1 MRAAAGQ
8 IVDLPVLEKPCLVAE
23 LECPDPLAVAAV
35 EASDVSASV
44 DVVAVA
50 ASDPSV
56 VFEGTQ
62 PFVLDPY
69 W

>member
-1 MRAAAGQ
+1 VQAAAGQ
-8 IVDLPVLEKPCLVAE
+8 VVDLPVLEKPCLVAE
-23 LECPDPLAVAAV
+23 LEYPGPLAVAVV
-35 EASDVSASV
+35 EASAVSASV

-56 VFEGTQ
+56 VFVGTQ
-62 PFVLDPY
+62 PSVLDPY